1 MKKMLN
7 TPELV
12 AEYPEEFLKVRTESL
27 FLWLMNPLCSGW
39 NIFKV

>member
-12 AEYPEEFLKVRTESL
+12 AEYPEEFLKVRKQSL
-27 FLWLMNPLCSGW
+27 FLSLINPLCSGW
-39 NIFKV
+39 NTFKV